1 MEEFINLIVS
11 NLSEIIITALI
22 GVVSY
27 VLTTIGSKVKKWL
40 DDQRIANFAEDT
52 VKCINQAY
60 ETFTNEEKYEKAK
73 QDIIEWVESEGLRIT
88 ESKIKILIESA
99 VANNKK
105 NKENKN
111 GKRI

>member
-1 MEEFINLIVS
+1 MQEFIGLIVS

-27 VLTTIGSKVKKWL
+27 VLTTIGGKAKKWL

-73 QDIIEWVESEGLRIT
+73 NDILEWLSNEGLKIT
-88 ESKIKILIESA
+88 EAKLKIVIESA
-99 VANNKK
+99 VAKNKK
-105 NKENKN
+105 GDK
-111 GKRI
+111 

>member
-1 MEEFINLIVS
+1 MQEFLNLIVS

-60 ETFTNEEKYEKAK
+60 STLTNEDKFEKAK
-73 QDIIEWVESEGLRIT
+73 NDILEWLASEGLKIT
-88 ESKIKILIESA
+88 EAKLQIVIESA
-99 VANNKK
+99 VAK
-105 NKENKN
+105 NKVKKEEK
-111 GKRI
+111 